1 MLNNQLDPEQLHTE
15 FTRKNRI
22 LIKSALNESV
32 AENVFQSLDTDIPWQ
47 MAYMENGR
55 PCAFSQEKRASMT
68 DEQWE
73 GIQKKITALGARGFQ
88 FCYGHYS
95 VSDRNLATCRQDA
108 YVNIFRDFLKSDR
121 FFDFARSVT
130 GVSEICNIE
139 ILAGRYTAGDFLMM
153 HDDTQKAER
162 RVAFVFNLSKDWH
175 PNWGGLT
182 HFLECDGSVADTYVP
197 TYNSLVFFTVP
208 VLHLVS
214 YVMPFALRP
223 RYSITG
229 WLTV

>member
-1 MLNNQLDPEQLHTE
+1 MLNSHLDLEQLHTE
-15 FTRKNRI
+15 FARKKRI
-22 LIKSALNESV
+22 LIRNALNGAV
-32 AENVFQSLDTDIPWQ
+32 AEDVLKSLDTDIPWQ
-47 MAYMENGR
+47 MSYMENGR
-55 PCAFSQEKRASMT
+55 PCAFSQEERTNMA
-68 DEQWE
+68 DEQWD
-73 GIQKKITALGARGFQ
+73 GIQKKITALGAKGFQ

-95 VSDRNLATCRQDA
+95 VSDRNLTTCREDA
-108 YVNIFRDFLKSDR
+108 YVNTFRDYLKSEQ
-121 FFDFARSVT
+121 FFDFSRSVT
-130 GVSEICNIE
+130 GMPEICKIE

-153 HDDTQKAER
+153 HDDTKKAER
-162 RVAFVFNLSKDWH
+162 RVAFVFNLSKGWH
-175 PNWGGLT
+175 PDWGGLT
-182 HFLECDGSVADTYVP
+182 HFLEGDGSVVDTFVP